1 MPRNDPV
8 ELSVA
13 FIRATREV
21 VLVSEHGEHE
31 VWLPR
36 SQITTDSDIEHLS
49 DGEVFELSVPEWLAF
64 EKGLI

>member
-13 FIRATREV
+13 FIRATDEA
-21 VLVSEHGEHE
+21 VLVTEDGDRE

-36 SQITTDSDIEHLS
+36 SQLTTDSDIEHLTE
-49 DGEVFELSVPEWLAF
+49 GEVFEVSLPEWLAY

>member
-13 FIRATREV
+13 FIRATDEA
-21 VLVSEHGEHE
+21 VLITEDGDLE

-36 SQITTDSDIEHLS
+36 SQLTTDSDIDHLS
-49 DGEVFELSVPEWLAF
+49 DGEVFEVSVPEWLAY